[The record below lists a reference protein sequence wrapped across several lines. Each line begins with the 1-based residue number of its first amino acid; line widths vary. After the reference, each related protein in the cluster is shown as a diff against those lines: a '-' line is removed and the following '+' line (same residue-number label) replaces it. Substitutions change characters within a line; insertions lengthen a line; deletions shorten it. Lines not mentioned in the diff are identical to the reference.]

1 MLWQAKLPKGQR
13 MRLIT
18 VFASCILT
26 SLVYPSHAIS
36 LTSMLNLIQ
45 VSLAHAY
52 CIWVNKGLDEFFS
65 AMFEVSSNASEAAR
79 I

>member
-26 SLVYPSHAIS
+26 SLVYRFHAIS
-36 LTSMLNLIQ
+36 LTRMLKSIQ

-65 AMFEVSSNASEAAR
+65 AMFEVSSNTSAAAG